1 MCRLRSNFR
10 KPFADLSI
18 RWSVTG
24 GPAAQALQKFYRGL
38 ELPIFVDSFPDQL
51 RLRLRI
57 IPDKT
62 GPLIFLRSFG
72 TIPFWRE
79 TKPFP
84 LAHPWLIYAEL
95 MYSSD
100 PRAHEAAE
108 ELKREFL
115 A

>member
-1 MCRLRSNFR
+1 SLRR
-10 KPFADLSI
+10 PVADLSI

-24 GPAAQALQKFYRGL
+24 GPAAQALQTFYRGL

-51 RLRLRI
+51 RRQLRS
-57 IPDKT
+57 IPAQV
-62 GPLIFLRSFG
+62 GRLIVLRSFG
-72 TIPFWRE
+72 AIPFWRE
-79 TKPFP
+79 IEPFP
-84 LAHPWLIYAEL
+84 LTHPWLIYAEL

-115 A
+115 S